1 MIKHLP
7 KYSLVF
13 LVCILLQVVLFNE
26 MQISRY
32 LNPSFYVLFVL
43 LLPFET
49 PKWLQLMSAFL
60 LGVLVDA
67 FTNTPGMNAAALVL
81 MSFLRPGILSLVS
94 PREGYEPGMFPR
106 ISYMGIG
113 WFLKYSMP
121 LILFHQL
128 ALYYIEV
135 LSFHFI
141 GTTLLVALS
150 NTLATTFFVVLS
162 QYIMFKR

>member
-1 MIKHLP
+1 MIKYLP
-7 KYSLVF
+7 KYSSIF
-13 LVCILLQVVLFNE
+13 LICILLQVVLFNE
-26 MQISRY
+26 MQISRF

-49 PKWLQLMSAFL
+49 PKWLQLISAFL
-60 LGVLVDA
+60 LGLFIDA
-67 FTNTPGMNAAALVL
+67 FTNTPGMNTTALVF

-113 WFLKYSMP
+113 WFLKYSIP
-121 LILFHQL
+121 LILIHQL
-128 ALYYIEV
+128 TLFFIEAM
-135 LSFHFI
+135 SFHFV

-150 NTLATTFFVVLS
+150 NTLATAFFVVLS